1 MNRTHRKSMD
11 AGLSTERKYS
21 ILWIPKKAE
30 SWHRCRNVNK
40 MNFIFSAL
48 FCILAASSL
57 NAVDIDPAGAKIKQ
71 GVERYKSGDFPGS
84 LDSFESASRD
94 FKEDRRLDFN
104 KGTAQFKSG
113 DFKSAL
119 RNFESAA
126 ASEDKSL
133 KTESFYNLGNTYN
146 QMGDK
151 KSAIKSYMRALK
163 ESPDFAPARK
173 NLELIRRKEEKPPED
188 KDKQDDKED
197 KQNQNPQNSS
207 GVPKKDKRSGKE
219 KQKDRA
225 EEEQLSAKDQE
236 KRSLSREEAERIL
249 ESARQDKIR
258 RKKAQSRRPNS
269 NDIFW

>member
-1 MNRTHRKSMD
+1 MN
-11 AGLSTERKYS
+11 Y
-21 ILWIPKKAE
+21 
-30 SWHRCRNVNK
+30 
-40 MNFIFSAL
+40 IFFAL
-48 FCILAASSL
+48 LCILSASSAY
-57 NAVDIDPAGAKIKQ
+57 AVDIDPAGAKIKQ

-119 RNFESAA
+119 KNFESAA
-126 ASEDKSL
+126 GSEDRTL
-133 KTESFYNLGNTYN
+133 RTESFYNLGNTYN

-151 KSAIKSYMRALK
+151 KSAIRSYMRALK
-163 ESPDFAPARK
+163 ENPDFAPARK
-173 NLELIRRKEEKPPED
+173 NLELIRRKEEKPQEDKENQED
-188 KDKQDDKED
+188 KDDKKD
-197 KQNQNPQNSS
+197 QNSQNSS
-207 GVPKKDKRSGKE
+207 GSPKKNKSSGKE

-258 RKKAQSRRPNS
+258 RRKAQSRRPNS